1 MNAVNP
7 GVIIT
12 DIHKRGGMNDEAYE
26 KFLEHSKTTHAMG
39 RVGTVD
45 EVAGTVAFLASDAAS
60 FITGTNLCFQ
70 ILSGAKL
77 CNSVIRLFWEIF
89 QGILSTRSWRL
100 LRKNVKT
107 KPAVMSRLFPRR
119 LGYY

>member
-60 FITGTNLCFQ
+60 FITGTTYVFKYFLVQNY
-70 ILSGAKL
+70 
-77 CNSVIRLFWEIF
+77 V
-89 QGILSTRSWRL
+89 TR
-100 LRKNVKT
+100 
-107 KPAVMSRLFPRR
+107 
-119 LGYY
+119 

>member
-1 MNAVNP
+1 MFFPVNAVNP

-60 FITGTNLCFQ
+60 FITGT
-70 ILSGAKL
+70 
-77 CNSVIRLFWEIF
+77 
-89 QGILSTRSWRL
+89 T
-100 LRKNVKT
+100 
-107 KPAVMSRLFPRR
+107 
-119 LGYY
+119 

>member
-60 FITGTNLCFQ
+60 FITGTSDLPHRQNLERRERALQ
-70 ILSGAKL
+70 IRSSK
-77 CNSVIRLFWEIF
+77 I
-89 QGILSTRSWRL
+89 ILLDRMRSSIQSAFS
-100 LRKNVKT
+100 
-107 KPAVMSRLFPRR
+107 P
-119 LGYY
+119 